1 MNYEQDMTIDPD
13 ALDVEWIEQPRL
25 MLRYAQHASKLKME
39 VERAKEKLDII
50 RADLDKKVR
59 LNPEKFGI
67 VKLTE
72 SVISSTIIT
81 QEEFITGNEEFL
93 EVAYEANM
101 AQGALRALEGKKAAL
116 ENLVKLHGQQYF
128 AGPSV
133 PRDLSKEWEQ
143 HERQKVVDAGVGS
156 KMKRRKT

>member
-25 MLRYAQHASKLKME
+25 MLRYAQHASEMKRE

-50 RADLDKKVR
+50 RADLDKKIRVA
-59 LNPEKFGI
+59 PEEFGI

-72 SVISSTIIT
+72 SVITSTIIT
-81 QEEFITGNEEFL
+81 QVQYKKGNEEFL

-128 AGPSV
+128 VGPSV

-156 KMKRRKT
+156 KMKRRKG

>member
-25 MLRYAQHASKLKME
+25 MMQYSRHAAKTRLE
-39 VERAKEKLDII
+39 VERKKEELDIVRAGLDMKI
-50 RADLDKKVR
+50 RVD
-59 LNPEKFGI
+59 PEKYGI

-72 SVISSTIIT
+72 SVVSSTIIT
-81 QEEFITGNEEFL
+81 QKEYMVANEEFL
-93 EVAYEANM
+93 LLQYESNM
-101 AQGALRALEGKKAAL
+101 VQGAVRALEGKKTAL

-156 KMKRRKT
+156 KMKRRKA